1 MNWRLVVVLAATLA
15 GQLPAYG
22 QDTSTFV
29 FRSDDPRDCLIKPS
43 AAAPAYPDN
52 AASGAGGVVRAKMN
66 FAAIEQQP
74 RVDSFTNTA
83 GEPFNVAV
91 RAHLATYRLSCAA
104 LLGRQLVQEFQF
116 VPGTATVRAS
126 SVRTN
131 RESGDRSS
139 CPISIPSTPRY
150 PENTSSLG
158 AAQLDRASFG
168 NVLLRLTFAGPGEP
182 GVIVLHDGGWRKFS
196 EIATEHAARYRMTC
210 ADSTAYPV
218 TAVIPYRFQIEGD
231 SPPEFKSITL
241 TAFLQAVDGVKSQRV
256 YFDFASMACPFDIK
270 VYPLQPTYENVVVNT
285 TGHDED
291 RREFFA
297 WLAGITVKLPPNIA
311 PYLKGQAV
319 KVSVPCAVLN
329 LL

>member
-74 RVDSFTNTA
+74 RVDIFTNTA

-158 AAQLDRASFG
+158 AAQLDRRRGRAQLEGQCRTLGLGVNFRLHLGVVDDLDELLIVFFDLVVAGRHGSNRSSSSFAE
-168 NVLLRLTFAGPGEP
+168 RSAG
-182 GVIVLHDGGWRKFS
+182 
-196 EIATEHAARYRMTC
+196 
-210 ADSTAYPV
+210 
-218 TAVIPYRFQIEGD
+218 
-231 SPPEFKSITL
+231 
-241 TAFLQAVDGVKSQRV
+241 
-256 YFDFASMACPFDIK
+256 
-270 VYPLQPTYENVVVNT
+270 
-285 TGHDED
+285 
-291 RREFFA
+291 
-297 WLAGITVKLPPNIA
+297 WLSGR
-311 PYLKGQAV
+311 
-319 KVSVPCAVLN
+319 
-329 LL
+329 